1 VMSELNEEKIVKF
14 LRKNTD
20 IWKKTVDMWGV
31 EYTAFLKKVEE
42 ELGEKNFEDWYRT
55 RLIAELW
62 RENKELKVKFRDTIP
77 AKNLFINEE

>member
-1 VMSELNEEKIVKF
+1 MMSELNEEKIVKF

-20 IWKKTVDMWGV
+20 IWKKIVDMYGV

-42 ELGEKNFEDWYRT
+42 KLGEKNFKDWYRK

-62 RENKELKVKFRDTIP
+62 RENKQ
-77 AKNLFINEE
+77 